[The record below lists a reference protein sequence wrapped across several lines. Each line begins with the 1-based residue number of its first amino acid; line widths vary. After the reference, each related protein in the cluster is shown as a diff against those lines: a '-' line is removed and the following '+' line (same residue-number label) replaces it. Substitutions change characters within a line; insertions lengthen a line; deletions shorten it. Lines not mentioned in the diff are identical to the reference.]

1 MKIHTSA
8 LHWSIM
14 LFGLVDPDCL
24 RAQTVSSPLTFGG
37 NQAYTLGPD
46 GTFTGSSAVSHNVA
60 LITVN
65 NGSLT
70 FNTSGAAALLKITNN
85 INTAAGGL
93 GGAINVS
100 ATNTGSLFINGSYG
114 DILIS
119 ANTNTTGTGGA
130 LRTAANITLTTAVST
145 GTASVYGPNPANRTD
160 ARLLGTSG
168 CLK

>member
-1 MKIHTSA
+1 MAWPIA
-8 LHWSIM
+8 M
-14 LFGLVDPDCL
+14 LGLAGAAGL
-24 RAQTVSSPLTFGG
+24 RAQTVNSPVTFNSSQTC
-37 NQAYTLGPD
+37 TLGAG
-46 GTFTGSSAVSHNVA
+46 GTFTGASSVSRTSA

-65 NGSLT
+65 NGNLT
-70 FNTSGAAALLKITNN
+70 LNTSGAAALLKLSNN
-85 INTAAGGL
+85 VNTAGGY
-93 GGAINVS
+93 GGAINVTAAS
-100 ATNTGSLFINGSYG
+100 NGSLFINGSYG